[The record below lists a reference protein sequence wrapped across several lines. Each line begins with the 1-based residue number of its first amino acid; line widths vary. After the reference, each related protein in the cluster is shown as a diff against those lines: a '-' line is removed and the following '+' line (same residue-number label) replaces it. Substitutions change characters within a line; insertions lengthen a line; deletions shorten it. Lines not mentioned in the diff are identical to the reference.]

1 MDRIKT
7 AIVGLGK
14 IARDQHIPAISA
26 SDAFE
31 LIAVAS
37 PHSTLAN
44 VPCFTNIEALLEATR
59 EVSAV
64 ALCTTPQVR
73 YEAARRALEH
83 GCHVFLEKPPG
94 ATITE
99 VHALVE
105 LARQKNVA
113 LLASWHSRFASAV
126 EPARVWLA
134 TRKIWHVSVAWKE
147 DVRVWHPGQT
157 WIWKG
162 GGLGVFDPGINALSI
177 LTRILPGTLLLREAE
192 LSYPAN
198 CETPIAARLLL
209 TDLRGTPIRADF
221 DFRQTGPQ
229 SWDIDVETNDGRLSL
244 AMGGSVMRIN
254 DEVIATPDSQEYP
267 RLYAH
272 FATLVRERRIDVDLA
287 PFQLVADALVCGRH
301 VTVEPFED

>member
-1 MDRIKT
+1 MDRIKA

-14 IARDQHIPAISA
+14 IARDQHIPAIAA

-31 LIAVAS
+31 LVAVAS
-37 PHSTLAN
+37 PHSTLEN
-44 VPCFTNIEALLEATR
+44 VPCFTNIEALVRAR
-59 EVSAV
+59 GEVSAV

-73 YEAARRALEH
+73 YDAARRALEH

-99 VHALVE
+99 VQTLVE

-113 LLASWHSRFASAV
+113 LLASWHSRFSSAV
-126 EPARVWLA
+126 EPARAWLA

-147 DVRVWHPGQT
+147 DVRVWHPGQA

-221 DFRQTGPQ
+221 DFRQAGLQ
-229 SWDIDVETNDGRLSL
+229 SWDIDVETNDGRLSF
-244 AMGGSVMRIN
+244 G
-254 DEVIATPDSQEYP
+254 
-267 RLYAH
+267 
-272 FATLVRERRIDVDLA
+272 
-287 PFQLVADALVCGRH
+287 
-301 VTVEPFED
+301 